1 MTYKQHILTHKP
13 WSQTGNFGFSPA
25 GIIAKLRNMVKIEV
39 PVGYQDE
46 TGFHYGSKSAGKDS
60 KWPTAW

>member
-1 MTYKQHILTHKP
+1 MHNGHI
-13 WSQTGNFGFSPA
+13 GFSFT
-25 GIIAKLRNMVKIEV
+25 GLIAKLRHAVSIEI

-46 TGFHYGSKSAGKDS
+46 NGFHAGVKSATKEA